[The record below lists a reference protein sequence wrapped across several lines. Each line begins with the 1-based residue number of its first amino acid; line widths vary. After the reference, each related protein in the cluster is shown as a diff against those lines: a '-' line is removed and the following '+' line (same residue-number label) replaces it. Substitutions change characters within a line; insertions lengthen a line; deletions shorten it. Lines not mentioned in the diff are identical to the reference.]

1 LTGRKPT
8 DRAKPLP
15 PDLRPAKGNFAR
27 AVGALLPKVTAAAF
41 ERYGFHSAEIMTSW
55 ETIVGPDLARLTR
68 PEAIK
73 WPRGKARVIDAN
85 EESGGTGATL
95 VVACNPAFAL
105 EISYRTSELID
116 RINRY
121 FGYRAIAH
129 VRVTQVPEA
138 AAPAARP
145 SASGA
150 GGTLVE
156 YIGGQGLEE
165 ALQQLGKR
173 IEAAYAVHRADGLS

>member
-1 LTGRKPT
+1 
-8 DRAKPLP
+8 
-15 PDLRPAKGNFAR
+15 
-27 AVGALLPKVTAAAF
+27 VTAAAF

-55 ETIVGPDLARLTR
+55 ETIVGADLARLTR

-129 VRVTQVPEA
+129 VRVTQVPETVPPVA
-138 AAPAARP
+138 KHPAPGETRAF
-145 SASGA
+145 A
-150 GGTLVE
+150 GYT
-156 YIGGQGLEE
+156 GGQGLEE

-173 IEAAYAVHRADGLS
+173 IEAAYAAHRADGLS